1 MVIAREYDEFGREVR
16 QYLPFASSAFGS
28 NYATSINNLKKLSD
42 LDPGD
47 EELHAILRAHMYI
60 GKVSRLSKSCYAAN

>member
-1 MVIAREYDEFGREVR
+1 MVIAKEYDEFGREVR

-28 NYATSINNLKKLSD
+28 NYTTSMNTPKQLSD

-47 EELHAILRAHMYI
+47 E
-60 GKVSRLSKSCYAAN
+60 